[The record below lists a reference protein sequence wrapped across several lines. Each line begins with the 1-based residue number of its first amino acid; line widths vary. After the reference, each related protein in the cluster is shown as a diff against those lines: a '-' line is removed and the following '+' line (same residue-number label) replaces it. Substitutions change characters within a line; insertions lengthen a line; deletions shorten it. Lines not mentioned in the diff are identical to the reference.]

1 MLPVAQK
8 VVVLWILFLKLD
20 QIEPNVVVSHIA
32 QEVEVVLLKVVD
44 DREVSIHPIQFIQV
58 RFLL

>member
-1 MLPVAQK
+1 MLPVAQE
-8 VVVLWILFLKLD
+8 VVILWILFLKLD